1 MFVWSVPWGKFWRNH
16 FLICSD
22 LCIKTVCHVMTIF
35 LLKVRV
41 LSGESNYI
49 GDKNYHK
56 IRLVKLL
63 DPVGFAGDKT
73 SCLWKLNN
81 SPCHRLRNLS
91 ASNIFHKNSHLTFQF
106 VMSPLSQNLCLW
118 CIFRVDIKATTIW
131 TLLAV
136 FHLRFVT
143 VKENHSVNLSS

>member
-73 SCLWKLNN
+73 SCFWKLNN

-91 ASNIFHKNSHLTFQF
+91 ASNIFHKKQSLNLPICNVTF
-106 VMSPLSQNLCLW
+106 VPKPLFAIHFSSGHQSNDNLDTVS
-118 CIFRVDIKATTIW
+118 RVPPPICYCQRKA
-131 TLLAV
+131 
-136 FHLRFVT
+136 F
-143 VKENHSVNLSS
+143 S